1 MSYKFPDHM
10 SSGLQEFFKKCLD
23 KNPDTRATSADLI
36 SDPWITR
43 NSTEPI
49 ANLSVEGLEIGTAE
63 MESAITKVRIE
74 VSMFALVR
82 LHRKMINLRK
92 KRQARLAIQ

>member
-1 MSYKFPDHM
+1 M
-10 SSGLQEFFKKCLD
+10 KKCLGKD
-23 KNPDTRATSADLI
+23 PSTRATAADLI

-49 ANLSVEGLEIGTAE
+49 ANLSVEGIEIGHAE

-82 LHRKMINLRK
+82 LHRKAVNLRK
-92 KRQARLAIQ
+92 KRLARLALQ